1 MMMNPLVRSFH
12 NPAHLCSVTL
22 SSKHHALA
30 ADHQHH
36 PCLQPRK
43 PPLPIGQTL
52 RVNISDEQEG
62 GSTSSSATHTRRR
75 VLTQVSSLVFL
86 ASLGSCSAG
95 SLPLIP
101 PAQADELPPERDCS
115 DPSDVT
121 QKVYLEVSID
131 GRPAGRVVIG
141 LDGKNAPAGT
151 ARFVE
156 LVSGKAGVSYRRKE
170 FLRIMPNYVQNA
182 GVRSY
187 GIDSEMARRR
197 KGRIGLVAD
206 ELIAEWADTNREKRN
221 GCGGLDT
228 GAGGVVGIIVRDPYK
243 PPPKLKVVAR
253 KGKLEIDE
261 EQEREDP
268 NGTEFVITTKSAPEL
283 GPSTLVVGKVLEGME
298 VVDAI
303 SRVPTVQDNTSSP
316 YFRVA
321 KLIGDKRAVVA
332 ERGFNRPYSKVVVTN
347 CGMLN

>member
-1 MMMNPLVRSFH
+1 MMNPLVRSFH
-12 NPAHLCSVTL
+12 NPAHLSSLIL
-22 SSKHHALA
+22 SRKHHAPA
-30 ADHQHH
+30 ADHQQP

-43 PPLPIGQTL
+43 PPLSIGQTL
-52 RVNISDEQEG
+52 KLNIFDDQEG
-62 GSTSSSATHTRRR
+62 GPTSSATSHSRRR
-75 VLTQVSSLVFL
+75 VLTQVSSLVLL
-86 ASLGSCSAG
+86 ASLGSCSARG
-95 SLPLIP
+95 LPCLP
-101 PAQADELPPERDCS
+101 PAEAEELPPERDCS
-115 DPSDVT
+115 EPSDVT

-131 GRPAGRVVIG
+131 GRPAGRLVIG
-141 LDGKNAPAGT
+141 LDGRHAPAGT

-156 LVSGKAGVSYRRKE
+156 LVSGKSGVSYRRKE

-187 GIDSEMARRR
+187 GVDSEMARKR
-197 KGRIGLVAD
+197 KGGVGLVAD
-206 ELIAEWADTNREKRN
+206 ELIAEWADTNRAEKRN
-221 GCGGLDT
+221 GCGGLD
-228 GAGGVVGIIVRDPYK
+228 GSGVVGIVVRDPYK

-283 GPSTLVVGKVLEGME
+283 ESSTLVVGKVLEGME

-332 ERGFNRPYSKVVVTN
+332 ERGFNRPYSKVVITK
-347 CGMLN
+347 CGLLN